1 MFLEAISSKLSE
13 FAFIRF
19 NCYHLPPQGSSGTI
33 LGRFLCNL
41 LRQHMKVFQKTAIDN
56 NLRDLL
62 EEDLSCSRMEILELD
77 LEDSVVISFDNTNHM
92 YF

>member
-1 MFLEAISSKLSE
+1 
-13 FAFIRF
+13 
-19 NCYHLPPQGSSGTI
+19 
-33 LGRFLCNL
+33 
-41 LRQHMKVFQKTAIDN
+41 MKVFQKTAIDN